1 AFHLARVYG
10 SADISNDEMFI
21 RHTYLCQF
29 AKLLAY
35 AACFGVEEAM
45 QRIEGIIDGRAF
57 EILGVSNIGEQDFF
71 AWVLAPEVHTLSLEI
86 FKHIVASLVV
96 YDLHTIDQDLL
107 KQLYQNLVEPETR
120 HRLGEFY
127 TPDWLA
133 ELTLREIGCR
143 PGPSLLAPRC
153 GCGTFGF

>member
-1 AFHLARVYG
+1 LHQNNLRPTPADIVQRFGLNSPTFISATRILREALKIFGASESGTLEVKRQQWAFHLARVYG
-10 SADISNDEMFI
+10 SADISNDEMFV

-71 AWVLAPEVHTLSLEI
+71 AWVLAPEVHSLSLEI
-86 FKHIVASLVV
+86 FKHIVLFMTSVIL
-96 YDLHTIDQDLL
+96 
-107 KQLYQNLVEPETR
+107 TR
-120 HRLGEFY
+120 
-127 TPDWLA
+127 T
-133 ELTLREIGCR
+133 
-143 PGPSLLAPRC
+143 S
-153 GCGTFGF
+153 